1 MAICDLCA
9 QPIDPY
15 GGYVLFTPLIGTYRI
30 CDDCSLP
37 LDRFTDRIERARER
51 RVKTIQT

>member
-1 MAICDLCA
+1 
-9 QPIDPY
+9 
-15 GGYVLFTPLIGTYRI
+15 LFTPALGTYRI
-30 CDDCSLP
+30 CDDCSVP

>member
-1 MAICDLCA
+1 MTVCDLCE
-9 QPIDPY
+9 QPIEPY

-30 CDDCSLP
+30 CDDCSVP

-51 RVKTIQT
+51 RLKTIKG